1 MLVGFLDMSYA
12 FLLFWP
18 ANGFPIWIMVSLLQL
33 FIPLNM
39 LIRYITMELRFQR
52 NHYIAGGIILA
63 AIVLNLFDFAFPDY
77 EGKDEY
83 MKYVGLFIGGQII
96 NNVSMAIKEHTVR
109 SLPVDQQKFTFA
121 VSLS

>member
-1 MLVGFLDMSYA
+1 MLVGFLDMTYA

-18 ANGFPIWIMVSLLQL
+18 ANSFPIWIMVSLLQL

-39 LIRYITMELRFQR
+39 LIRYLTMELRFQR

-63 AIVLNLFDFAFPDY
+63 AIVLNLFDFAFPVWQS
-77 EGKDEY
+77 KDEY